1 MFYNEDNTYYFH
13 TDTFIPD
20 GNPPYCGL
28 GRLEK
33 GSFSFSIGV
42 AIEMGFKEIFLIGCD
57 YAKIP
62 QVVGHFYSPEDE
74 EVETTDELLHF
85 HKQIDKYAKDHGTK
99 IFNVVDEGFESP
111 VFEAIDKKKVANL
124 LKK

>member
-1 MFYNEDNTYYFH
+1 MVKIIAEIGINHN
-13 TDTFIPD
+13 
-20 GNPPYCGL
+20 GS
-28 GRLEK
+28 LEECK
-33 GSFSFSIGV
+33 KMIMLAKV
-42 AIEMGFKEIFLIGCD
+42 AGCD

-62 QVVGHFYSPEDE
+62 QIVGHFYSPEDE

-99 IFNVVDEGFESP
+99 IWNVVDEGFESP